1 MKEDIHKHPF
11 HTYDIEDTL
20 EKLETSEKGLDET
33 EAKRRKKTFGANRIE
48 RQKEKSLFQ
57 IFISQVNNPVVYLLL
72 AAAMVS
78 LVFKDYPE
86 AIAITVV
93 IILNTIIGFWM
104 EYQAKTS
111 MDALKKIDKLK
122 AIVHREGESTEIN
135 AEDLVPGDIIELKAG
150 NVIPADARL
159 IFTAE
164 FSVDESPL
172 TGESVPI
179 EKNTVK
185 TGEGKQ
191 LHDRICMAYKG
202 TAVVNGKA
210 RAVVTATAS
219 KTEIGKISKMVSEA
233 DEESTPLNRKLEAFS
248 KKLIWVTLGLAAL
261 FFVFGYFTGKEIYRL
276 LQTAIAWTVAAIP
289 EGLPI
294 VASIALA
301 RGMLRLAKKNVI
313 VKKLAAVETLG
324 ETTTVF
330 TDKTGTLTENKLT
343 VEKLALPKGNVEVN
357 WKNKLPNLQ
366 FKSDASKNENFDHI
380 YKIGVFC
387 NNAEIPKDKNP
398 KGDPLEI
405 ALLQYA
411 SKYNK
416 KEYHRLQ
423 ELERINEDPFD
434 SESKMMGTIHK
445 LKDSLYI
452 SAKGAIKPILENSTH
467 ILLDGKKK
475 KMSNGLKKEW
485 EEKDNSLSAEGLRVI
500 GFAFKKVDID
510 KEKELKEKE
519 EFIEEMVFVGAIG
532 FIDPPRYDIKE
543 SMNKCHEAGIK
554 IVMVTGDHPETSV
567 NIAKQ
572 INLIEDDDG
581 SYVHGKEID
590 EIAKGQKKGGQK
602 ITDTKVF
609 ARVDPSQKL
618 EIVSSFKDKGEITGM
633 TGDGINDAP
642 ALKKANI
649 GIAMGKRGSQ
659 VAQDVADMVLK
670 DDAFSS
676 IVKAIEQ
683 GRIIFGNIRK
693 FIMYQLSYHLAEIMI
708 IAGIS
713 FTMLYLPLLPLQLLF
728 LNLLSDVFPALALG
742 LSKGNDQI
750 MQEKPKD
757 PKEPIITRKNWIA
770 IFVYGLVITVFVIA
784 AYLYGYYSMNLSKEF
799 CNDIAFFSLAIS
811 QLLHVFNMREAK
823 EHIIKNQVTQNKYIW
838 MALSFCV
845 LALIAGY
852 NIPVLSNILGF
863 EQLNANIW
871 ALIGITSFS
880 TLTTIQIIKRIF
892 KI

>member
-1 MKEDIHKHPF
+1 MKEDIFKYPF
-11 HTYDIEDTL
+11 HAYDVEDTL
-20 EKLETSEKGLDET
+20 KKLQTGKKGLDET
-33 EAKRRKKTFGANRIE
+33 QSKERKKIFGANRIE
-48 RQKEKSLFQ
+48 KQKEKSLFQ
-57 IFISQVNNPVVYLLL
+57 IFVSQVNNPVIYLLL
-72 AAAMVS
+72 GAVAVS
-78 LVFKDYPE
+78 LLFKDYPE

-104 EYQAKTS
+104 EYQAKAS

-122 AIVHREGESTEIN
+122 ALVHRDGESKEID
-135 AEDLVPGDIIELKAG
+135 AEDLVPGDIILLKAG
-150 NVIPADARL
+150 NIIPADARL

-172 TGESVPI
+172 TGESVPV
-179 EKNTVK
+179 EKNTGK
-185 TGEGKQ
+185 IEEDKQ
-191 LHDRICMAYKG
+191 LHDRLNMAYKG
-202 TAVVNGKA
+202 TAVVSGKA

-219 KTEIGKISKMVSEA
+219 KTEIGKISQMVSEA
-233 DEESTPLNRKLEAFS
+233 EEESTPLNRKLESFS

-261 FFVFGYFTGKEIYRL
+261 FFVFGWFSGKEVYRL

-357 WKNKLPNLQ
+357 WKDKLPNLQ
-366 FKSDASKNENFDHI
+366 FKNDASKNENFDHL
-380 YKIGVFC
+380 YRIGVFC
-387 NNAEIPKDKNP
+387 NNAEKPKNKDP

-411 SKYNK
+411 FKYNE
-416 KEYHRLQ
+416 KEYQNLQ
-423 ELERINEDPFD
+423 EFERVNEDPFD

-452 SAKGAIKPILENSTH
+452 SAKGAMKPILENSTH
-467 ILLDGKKK
+467 ILIDGDKK
-475 KMSNGLKKEW
+475 KMTNELKKEW

-500 GFAFKKVDID
+500 GFSYKKIDID
-510 KEKELKEKE
+510 KEAQLIEKE
-519 EFIEEMVFVGAIG
+519 EFVDDMVFVGAIG

-543 SMNKCHEAGIK
+543 SINKCHEAGIK

-572 INLIEDDDG
+572 INLITGDND

-590 EIAKGQKKGGQK
+590 AIAKGEKKTGQK
-602 ITDTKVF
+602 ITETKVF

-659 VAQDVADMVLK
+659 VAQDVADMILK

-742 LSKGNDQI
+742 LSKGNDRI
-750 MQEKPKD
+750 MQEKPKN
-757 PKEPIITRKNWIA
+757 PEEPIITRKNWIT
-770 IFVYGLVITVFVIA
+770 IFIYGLVITAFVTA
-784 AYLYGYYSMNLSKEF
+784 AYLYGYYSMELSKEF

-811 QLLHVFNMREAK
+811 QLLHVFNMREDK
-823 EHIIKNQVTQNKYIW
+823 EHVFKNQVTQNKYIW

-845 LALIAGY
+845 VVLIAGY
-852 NIPVLSNILGF
+852 NIPVLSDILGF
-863 EQLNANIW
+863 EQLSAKIW
-871 ALIGITSFS
+871 TVIGITSLS
-880 TLTTIQIIKRIF
+880 TLVTIQVIKRIF